1 MLTWKPYVALALGLL
16 RLPLD
21 VLMDMVAHGIPSW
34 DVILQ
39 GFLRVMENKFDTHRR
54 RPLHRMCEG
63 DGYLAGDAGGGN
75 GSSAGAA
82 PSDAGEV
89 GASSSVDGGDVGRC
103 RARAAPSVDE
113 GADTA
118 SSMGGGESCR
128 ARAASSANAGGAAAS
143 TDSASTTEDEPC
155 TSDEASMHKRRRE
168 ADAADMDPRV
178 VNQRA
183 TIDRILGTSVPHEV
197 LGISQDA
204 DLASVRRAYR
214 HLALLVHP
222 DKCSLPRTDAAFRAV
237 RDAYEA
243 MEP

>member
-1 MLTWKPYVALALGLL
+1 
-16 RLPLD
+16 
-21 VLMDMVAHGIPSW
+21 
-34 DVILQ
+34 
-39 GFLRVMENKFDTHRR
+39 
-54 RPLHRMCEG
+54 MCEG

-82 PSDAGEV
+82 PSDEGEV
-89 GASSSVDGGDVGRC
+89 GASSSVDGGDVGSC

-128 ARAASSANAGGAAAS
+128 ARAASSADAGGAAAS
-143 TDSASTTEDEPC
+143 TGSASSSEDEPSLLSDADVQRSLDGC
-155 TSDEASMHKRRRE
+155 ASDEASMHKRRRE

-178 VNQRA
+178 VKQRA
-183 TIDRILGTSVPHEV
+183 TIDRVLGTSVPHEV
-197 LGISQDA
+197 LGISQGA
-204 DLASVRRAYR
+204 DLGSVRRAYR

-222 DKCSLPRTDAAFRAV
+222 DKCSLPRTDTAFRAV

-243 MEP
+243 MEL